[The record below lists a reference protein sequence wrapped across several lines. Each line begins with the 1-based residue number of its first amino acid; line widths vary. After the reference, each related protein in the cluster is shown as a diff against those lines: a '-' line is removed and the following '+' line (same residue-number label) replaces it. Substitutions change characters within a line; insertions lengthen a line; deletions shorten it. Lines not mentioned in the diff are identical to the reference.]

1 MTGSKPLRVA
11 TGLAKGASANPA
23 LATEAV
29 RRALLKANL
38 ETAQCVLLYFTS
50 EFAHA
55 PQPAIR
61 AASKAA
67 NCTQV
72 IGCSAMGIFTEEDW
86 VLDGAAVA
94 ALVLSEDIFSS
105 HPDHITQSE
114 YLLTLAAPSAIN
126 ASWLSSPQPRFG
138 AISGD
143 ATGHGA
149 FSVWQ
154 DGKGV
159 SQGYCALGIQHTNY
173 AVGASHGLKWLT
185 SARRVTA
192 CKAFDLHT
200 IANIP
205 ALQSLQTAY
214 QSMRMENTTL
224 PLHLL
229 NIAYAPS
236 AKALE
241 LNQYELASIVITN
254 EVNQTVTLS
263 HAIPEGY
270 WVRWAMRDAEA
281 AQSDLRNAA
290 QVLGAELSSSPT
302 FACVFSCMAR
312 GPYYYGGNDED
323 LNILKSQFPNM
334 PIIGFYGNG
343 QIAPMMGHN
352 TLLQHAIVLALFG
365 QTKELHESV

>member
-1 MTGSKPLRVA
+1 MSHHPLRVA
-11 TGLAKGASANPA
+11 TGLARGATASPA

-29 RRALLKANL
+29 NRALQKANL

-50 EFAHA
+50 EYAQA

-105 HPDHITQSE
+105 HPEHLLQSE

-126 ASWLSSPQPRFG
+126 ASWLCSPQPRFG
-138 AISGD
+138 GISGD
-143 ATGHGA
+143 ATGRGA

-159 SQGYCALGIQHTNY
+159 SQGYCALGIQDATY
-173 AVGASHGLKWLT
+173 TVAASHGLKWLT

-192 CKAFDLHT
+192 GKGFDLYAV
-200 IANIP
+200 ANIP
-205 ALQSLQTAY
+205 ARQSLQTAY
-214 QSMRMENTTL
+214 QSMQFASPEM

-229 NIAYAPS
+229 NIAFAPS

-254 EVNQTVTLS
+254 EVSQTVTLS

-270 WVRWAMRDAEA
+270 WVRWAMRDTQA
-281 AQSDLRNAA
+281 AQSDLRNTA
-290 QVLGAELSSSPT
+290 QVLSAKLLSPPA

-323 LNILKSQFPNM
+323 LNILRSQFPNM

-343 QIAPMMGHN
+343 QIAPMIGHN
-352 TLLQHAIVLALFG
+352 AILQHAIVLALFG
-365 QTKELHESV
+365 QAKEMHEPV

>member
-1 MTGSKPLRVA
+1 MSHHPLRVA
-11 TGLAKGASANPA
+11 TGLAKGATASSA

-29 RRALLKANL
+29 KRALQKANL

-50 EFAHA
+50 EFAQA

-72 IGCSAMGIFTEEDW
+72 IGCSAMGIFTEEEW

-105 HPDHITQSE
+105 YPEHLSQSE

-138 AISGD
+138 GISGD

-159 SQGYCALGIQHTNY
+159 AQGYCALGVQGSDY
-173 AVGASHGLKWLT
+173 AVSMSQGLRWLT
-185 SARRVTA
+185 NARRVTA
-192 CKAFDLHT
+192 CNGFELET
-200 IANIP
+200 VANIP
-205 ALQSLQTAY
+205 ALQSLQTAF
-214 QSMRMENTTL
+214 QPMHTENAAL
-224 PLHLL
+224 PLHIIK
-229 NIAYAPS
+229 IAFAPS
-236 AKALE
+236 AKAFE
-241 LNQYELASIVITN
+241 QNQYQLASLILAHDKHQSI
-254 EVNQTVTLS
+254 TLS
-263 HAIPEGY
+263 HAIPAGY
-270 WVRWAMRDAEA
+270 WIRWAIRDTQA
-281 AQSDLRNAA
+281 AQSDLQQSA
-290 QVLGAELSSSPT
+290 QALMTKLSSSPA
-302 FACVFSCMAR
+302 FACVFSCMGR
-312 GPYYYGGNDED
+312 GPYYDGGNDED
-323 LNILKSQFPNM
+323 LKTLKAAWPQLPM
-334 PIIGFYGNG
+334 IGFYGNG

-352 TLLQHAIVLALFG
+352 AILQHAIVLALFG
-365 QTKELHESV
+365 QLRKSHESI

>member
-11 TGLAKGASANPA
+11 TGLAKGASATPA

-29 RRALLKANL
+29 RRALQKANL

-105 HPDHITQSE
+105 HPEHITHSE

-200 IANIP
+200 VANIP

-214 QSMRMENTTL
+214 QGMRLENTTL

-254 EVNQTVTLS
+254 ELNQTVTLS

-270 WVRWAMRDAEA
+270 WVRWTMRDAEA

-290 QVLGAELSSSPT
+290 QVLGAELLSSPA

-365 QTKELHESV
+365 QAKELHESI